1 MNYFAHLALAQPTVA
16 SKVGNLMG
24 DFMRGVQPEALPE
37 PVRQGLHNHRLVDRF
52 TDHHPLVIDSRRR
65 FSDQRRRFA
74 GVALDVLFD
83 HFLIRHWSR
92 FHERPLQEAIDE
104 NYRLLLTGA
113 PLMPEAMRA
122 TTRHMVEHDWFNRYA
137 ELEGIGR
144 ALDRIAARIRFT
156 NRFQGMLEEIH
167 AHHDELEA
175 VFLTLYPQLRQVVR
189 AEALETPGQA
199 TQSL

>member
-1 MNYFAHLALAQPTVA
+1 
-16 SKVGNLMG
+16 
-24 DFMRGVQPEALPE
+24 
-37 PVRQGLHNHRLVDRF
+37 
-52 TDHHPLVIDSRRR
+52 
-65 FSDQRRRFA
+65 
-74 GVALDVLFD
+74 
-83 HFLIRHWSR
+83 
-92 FHERPLQEAIDE
+92 
-104 NYRLLLTGA
+104 
-113 PLMPEAMRA
+113 MPEAMRA

-144 ALDRIAARIRFT
+144 ALDRIAARIRFA